1 MSKGRG
7 QLQAAHPDG
16 GCRSNQQQPAASARR
31 QRGAEPALALR
42 AGLCAPGRCCGTCP
56 GRRRPRCCAG
66 RWHPS
71 CTRTTTASSP
81 RGPTRTAP
89 SSACAP
95 CGSRCAR
102 ARARGLHASAH
113 APPVPLRRRHTR
125 AAQRFCAESGLRVY
139 VSAPQRSQA
148 ASHRW
153 ALRRAAGVC
162 HGPAA
167 GRGGVPQEQG
177 AGQGLAAARALQPG
191 ARPAAQPDLPAPR
204 LARQAGG
211 GSALGQG
218 EARRLRRCARRFAAA
233 CCIRDRRRP
242 PALPRRQPRAAG
254 ARR

>member
-1 MSKGRG
+1 MRRGAAGELCLQVSKGRG

-153 ALRRAAGVC
+153 GLAARSWCLSRTRGWSRRCSARARSWTRTGGCSRPSARRAACG
-162 HGPAA
+162 AA
-167 GRGGVPQEQG
+167 
-177 AGQGLAAARALQPG
+177 
-191 ARPAAQPDLPAPR
+191 
-204 LARQAGG
+204 
-211 GSALGQG
+211 
-218 EARRLRRCARRFAAA
+218 
-233 CCIRDRRRP
+233 
-242 PALPRRQPRAAG
+242 
-254 ARR
+254 